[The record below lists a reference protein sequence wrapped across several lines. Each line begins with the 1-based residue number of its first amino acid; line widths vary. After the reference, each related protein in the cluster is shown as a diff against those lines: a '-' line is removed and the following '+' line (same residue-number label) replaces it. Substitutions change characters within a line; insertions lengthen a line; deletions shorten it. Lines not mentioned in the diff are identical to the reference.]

1 MGYSAGD
8 VVSTGT
14 VSGVAAFSGD
24 PKAWYLKVGDVME
37 CEIEK
42 IGVLRNRVIS
52 WKQAYGEKTG
62 SLGHTG
68 GARVETLTM
77 DTTNG
82 KVWVSEHNARPEI
95 RAAYPKKTVQFYDT
109 TLRDGEQTV
118 GVVLSPQ
125 QKLEIAR
132 QLDQL
137 GVSRIEAGFPRVSPE
152 DAEAIQLMQKAGLKA
167 ELWGFSR
174 AVKADVEE
182 LVRLGLG
189 ASIIEAPT
197 SDIKLKA
204 YGIGRD
210 DVLRRVTD
218 AISFARQNGIT
229 VAFFAVDGTRT
240 DIDYLR
246 KVYLAAWKP
255 EQPRSWWWI
264 RLGRAAPRQSNSCG
278 QTREWVGP
286 SVPVHFH
293 GHNDFGMATAC
304 ALAAVRAGAGW
315 IQGTINGMGERAGNA
330 DICEIALALECL
342 YDVPVAL
349 DLSKVRQASA
359 VVADA
364 GGYKLDAWRP
374 LVGANLFMRESG
386 AVASQF
392 HLPEAIEPYSSE
404 LVGGRAPH
412 RPRKKERT
420 GQRCAQGERIGA
432 IRIPGTDGADSRGR
446 EERAIAKR
454 SLVSDEEFRQIVEEF
469 AAAVKV

>member
-1 MGYSAGD
+1 
-8 VVSTGT
+8 
-14 VSGVAAFSGD
+14 
-24 PKAWYLKVGDVME
+24 
-37 CEIEK
+37 
-42 IGVLRNRVIS
+42 
-52 WKQAYGEKTG
+52 
-62 SLGHTG
+62 
-68 GARVETLTM
+68 M
-77 DTTNG
+77 DTTANG

-95 RAAYPKKTVQFYDT
+95 RAAYPKNTVRFYDT

-137 GVSRIEAGFPRVSPE
+137 GVNRIEAGFPRVSPE

-218 AISFARQNGIT
+218 AVSFARQNGIT

-240 DIDYLR
+240 DIDYLK
-246 KVYLAAWKP
+246 KVYLAALEAGSAEIVVVDTIGACGP
-255 EQPRSWWWI
+255 EAVEF
-264 RLGRAAPRQSNSCG
+264 LVG

-286 SVPVHFH
+286 NVPVHFH
-293 GHNDFGMATAC
+293 GHNDFGLATAC

-404 LVGGRAPH
+404 LVGAERHIVLGKKSGLDSIVLRAKELGLSLSQEQAAPILAAV
-412 RPRKKERT
+412 KKK
-420 GQRCAQGERIGA
+420 
-432 IRIPGTDGADSRGR
+432 
-446 EERAIAKR
+446 AIAKR
-454 SLVSDEEFRQIVEEF
+454 RLISDEEFRQIVEEF
-469 AAAVKV
+469 AAAVKS